1 MNEIATGPVS
11 AVPLVTTHVDRTR
24 ELVEVEKPVTK
35 VVEKVKVID
44 TYDFRGVI
52 SLGLMS
58 TRLVGWYE
66 GKVMPRKKSDQ
77 SPTND

>member
-11 AVPLVTTHVDRTR
+11 AVPLVTTHVDRSR

-35 VVEKVKVID
+35 VVEKVKIID

-52 SLGLMS
+52 STNTKEHTVS
-58 TRLVGWYE
+58 WLV
-66 GKVMPRKKSDQ
+66 
-77 SPTND
+77 

>member
-44 TYDFRGVI
+44 TYDFRGGI
-52 SLGLMS
+52 S
-58 TRLVGWYE
+58 TRTNEHTVSWLV
-66 GKVMPRKKSDQ
+66 
-77 SPTND
+77 

>member
-1 MNEIATGPVS
+1 VNEIATGPVS
-11 AVPLVTTHVDRTR
+11 AVPLVTTHVDRSR

-52 SLGLMS
+52 STS
-58 TRLVGWYE
+58 TNEHTVSWLV
-66 GKVMPRKKSDQ
+66 
-77 SPTND
+77 